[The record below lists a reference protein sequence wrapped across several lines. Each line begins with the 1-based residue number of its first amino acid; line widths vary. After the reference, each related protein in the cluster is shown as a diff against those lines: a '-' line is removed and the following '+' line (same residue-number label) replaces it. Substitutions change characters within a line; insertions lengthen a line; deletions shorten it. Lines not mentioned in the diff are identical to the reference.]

1 MNGNIFDYRGKEF
14 AASCPHLINDKLSY
28 RQKIS
33 LVEAVYEKARRT
45 FRENVRH
52 LLSDHPA
59 GFGLYRVHLVD
70 LGKSVEQLLG
80 LKRLHN
86 EEAVINDIDAYISS
100 AMEDIVGITR
110 ACDII
115 LTDDSSGH

>member
-1 MNGNIFDYRGKEF
+1 MNSNIFDYRGKEF
-14 AASCPHLINDKLSY
+14 AASCPHLISDRLSY
-28 RQKIS
+28 RQKIN
-33 LVEAVYEKARRT
+33 LVDAIYQKARRT

-52 LLSDHPA
+52 LLSDHPV
-59 GFGLYRVHLVD
+59 GFGLYRAHLVD
-70 LGKSVEQLLG
+70 LEKAVEQLLG

-86 EEAVINDIDAYISS
+86 EGAVTDDINEYISS

-115 LTDDSSGH
+115 LTDDSSKQ